1 MTRAALGGMIVA
13 LVTSPAAIAQ
23 AQRLTEPPARAR
35 AVVGVE
41 MGGTSAFDQSSTP
54 DRAHIPIRF
63 GLAIAGEYHLAHRW
77 WVAGTFG
84 VSQWVDGDSVEA
96 GYLYRRLDLGVAPR
110 FEVLRWPGWLVT
122 TTLDLALPIGLS
134 KPSVTVPQ
142 RRAFGRA
149 SRQRVGMVRGRHG
162 GRDGD
167 VPRLEEPHRAV
178 DWRPRRRRLCAP
190 RERPANDLHAH
201 RPRAGAGRRG
211 HRRRRSRRAGHRRL
225 RDVVLTASRR

>member
-1 MTRAALGGMIVA
+1 MKRAALGSMIVVR
-13 LVTSPAAIAQ
+13 VTSPAAIAQ

-134 KPSVTVPQ
+134 KPSATVPQ
-142 RRAFGRA
+142 RRAFSEQVDNAWGWYA
-149 SRQRVGMVRGRHG
+149 GGTVGVTVMFHVS
-162 GRDGD
+162 
-167 VPRLEEPHRAV
+167 
-178 DWRPRRRRLCAP
+178 RRLTGP
-190 RERPANDLHAH
+190 SIGV
-201 RPRAGAGRRG
+201 RAGAGYVRHTNGRRTTYTPTDP
-211 HRRRRSRRAGHRRL
+211 AQATVVEDI
-225 RDVVLTASRR
+225 DVVDHDLLVTAAFVTSF